1 MTFSL
6 MLGFDDF
13 EDDAGKNLKML
24 VSMQLCNL
32 VDLTSALRHLRQLL
46 YSYYHERIS
55 WTSLK

>member
-24 VSMQLCNL
+24 VPMQLCNL
-32 VDLTSALRHLRQLL
+32 VDLTSSLRQLL
-46 YSYYHERIS
+46 S
-55 WTSLK
+55 